1 MCKRGAFQKHV
12 MPNENE
18 TEKEQQEKQPFFSAV
33 WEETKSAFCSK
44 KAWMLLLF
52 FLVLLFIGG
61 FIPVGKIPLLRNLA
75 YAMGYTPD
83 ETQKISLL
91 RALFSWNE
99 HQKILRGELP
109 DPDAVSVFG
118 EGGGVLASSSAQ
130 AQNKLI
136 NMRAVNSSLA
146 RKGQAQDALLRV
158 SYSGVDVGDNPKPSD
173 IKIGDTTVSAT
184 TQADAAKIGEVYFG
198 ADASAVLR
206 DKTHGYDSVGALKKI
221 ANPNITGGVSDDWML
236 RLVDKATRSD
246 SGLANIAKSIDKS
259 GTLTGFGGVQELGQ
273 SRAQR
278 DMYHAWL
285 YGKAARRTPNPILK
299 KTLAS
304 ASFDSV
310 EMPRSVFSA
319 SGFSGVGINPDD
331 VVADMDSVKKYLALD
346 KECQQA
352 MQDVGNE
359 VGTLKEQARAQIKGI
374 KTSFPATCSAVSESS
389 YSNRLQGIRSLC
401 QQVNTSYGKNLGSKC
416 RISINEGQCTTYKL
430 EDMFTDFST
439 YCKEEEDKCNALA
452 DASAQAECHTKVE
465 NIKAEDVEGFSQNDI
480 GELVSETFNIST
492 EDGKPRN
499 PDASGFFSEL
509 NMQESKFWVGNA
521 D

>member
-1 MCKRGAFQKHV
+1 

-44 KAWMLLLF
+44 KAWMILVF
-52 FLVLLFIGG
+52 FLVLLVIGG
-61 FIPVGKIPLLRNLA
+61 LVPVGKIPFLRNLA

-83 ETQKISLL
+83 ETEKISLL

-118 EGGGVLASSSAQ
+118 EGGGFLAASAAP

-136 NMRAVNSSLA
+136 NLRAVNDSLA
-146 RKGQAQDALLRV
+146 RKGQAQDALSMFSSTGNMGEDAR
-158 SYSGVDVGDNPKPSD
+158 PSN
-173 IKIGDTTVSAT
+173 IKIGNTTVSAT
-184 TQADAAKIGEVYFG
+184 TRADAAKTGEVFFG
-198 ADASAVLR
+198 ADASAVVR
-206 DKTHGYDSVGALKKI
+206 DKTHGYDSIGALKKI
-221 ANPNITGGVSDDWML
+221 ANPNITGAVSDDWMG

-246 SGLANIAKSIDKS
+246 SGLANIAKNIDKG

-331 VVADMDSVKKYLALD
+331 VVADMDSVKKYLELD
-346 KECQQA
+346 QTCQQA
-352 MQDVGNE
+352 ISQVGDA
-359 VGTLKEQARAQIKGI
+359 VGQLKSDIYTMVKGLR
-374 KTSFPATCSAVSESS
+374 FPATCEEAAGSNYGSQLSTITEKCLSIRSQYTNNLDESCNIRGTQGSCSTETLSGRFNEYRAYCNEAQAQCNLLTDPAQQAACRSDIKTAENFTGETFCDPNCGSAAVSKD
-389 YSNRLQGIRSLC
+389 
-401 QQVNTSYGKNLGSKC
+401 T
-416 RISINEGQCTTYKL
+416 
-430 EDMFTDFST
+430 
-439 YCKEEEDKCNALA
+439 
-452 DASAQAECHTKVE
+452 
-465 NIKAEDVEGFSQNDI
+465 QN
-480 GELVSETFNIST
+480 TFNVDENGDPVDRDDDRNISPFT
-492 EDGKPRN
+492 PGLDMN
-499 PDASGFFSEL
+499 SG
-509 NMQESKFWVGNA
+509 FWVGNA

>member
-1 MCKRGAFQKHV
+1 MQ
-12 MPNENE
+12 NQNE
-18 TEKEQQEKQPFFSAV
+18 TKNEQQEKQPFFTAV
-33 WEETKSAFCSK
+33 WEETKSAFRSK
-44 KAWMLLLF
+44 KAWVVLVF

-61 FIPVGKIPLLRNLA
+61 FVPVGKIPFLRNLA

-118 EGGGVLASSSAQ
+118 EGGGFWASFSAP

-136 NMRAVNSSLA
+136 NLRAVNDSLA
-146 RKGQAQDALLRV
+146 RKGQAQEALKV
-158 SYSGVDVGDNPKPSD
+158 SYSAADTGEDQRPSD
-173 IKIGDTTVSAT
+173 IKIGNTTVSAT
-184 TQADAAKIGEVYFG
+184 TRADAAKTGEVFFG
-198 ADASAVLR
+198 ADVSAIVR

-221 ANPNITGGVSDDWML
+221 ANPNITGAVSDDWMG

-246 SGLANIAKSIDKS
+246 SDLANIVKNIDKG

-273 SRAQR
+273 SRAHR

-285 YGKAARRTPNPILK
+285 YGKAARRTPNLILK

-304 ASFDSV
+304 ASFDNM
-310 EMPRSVFSA
+310 EMPKSVFSA
-319 SGFSGVGINPDD
+319 SGFSGVGINSDD
-331 VVADMDSVKKYLALD
+331 VVADMGSVQKYLELD

-352 MQDVGNE
+352 IQDVGDK
-359 VGTLKEQARAQIKGI
+359 VSSLKEQAREQIKGI
-374 KTSFPATCSAVSESS
+374 KGSFPATCGAVSGSG
-389 YSNRLQGIRSLC
+389 YPNRLNGIRSLC
-401 QQVNTSYGKNLGSKC
+401 EQVNTSYGKNLGSKC
-416 RISINEGQCTTYKL
+416 RISMNEGKCTTYKL
-430 EDMFTDFST
+430 DDLFTDFSS
-439 YCKEEEDKCNALA
+439 YCKEEENKCNALST
-452 DASAQAECHTKVE
+452 ASAQAACREKVE
-465 NIKAEDVEGFSQNDI
+465 NIKAEDVKGFSQDAI
-480 GELVSETFNIST
+480 GELVGETFNIST

-499 PDASGFFSEL
+499 PDASDFFSEL
-509 NMQESKFWVGNA
+509 NMKDSTFWVGNV

>member
-1 MCKRGAFQKHV
+1 MQNQ
-12 MPNENE
+12 NEN
-18 TEKEQQEKQPFFSAV
+18 EQQEKQPFFTAV
-33 WEETKSAFCSK
+33 WEETKNAFRSK

-61 FIPVGKIPLLRNLA
+61 FVPVGKIPLLRNLA

-91 RALFSWNE
+91 KALFSWNE

-109 DPDAVSVFG
+109 DPDEVSVFG
-118 EGGGVLASSSAQ
+118 EGGGFLTASAAP

-146 RKGQAQDALLRV
+146 RKGQKQDALNV
-158 SYSGVDVGDNPKPSD
+158 SYSAVDTGEDKKPSD
-173 IKIGDTTVSAT
+173 IKIGNTNVSAA
-184 TQADAAKIGEVYFG
+184 TQANAAKTGDVYFG
-198 ADASAVLR
+198 SDASAIVR

-221 ANPNITGGVSDDWML
+221 ANPNIAGAGPDDWMG

-246 SGLANIAKSIDKS
+246 SGLANIAKNIDKG
-259 GTLTGFGGVQELGQ
+259 GTLTGLSGTQELGQ
-273 SRAQR
+273 SRAHR

-299 KTLAS
+299 KTLA
-304 ASFDSV
+304 ATSFDNA
-310 EMPRSVFSA
+310 EMPKSVFSA

-331 VVADMDSVKKYLALD
+331 VVADMDSVKRYLELD

-352 MQDVGNE
+352 MQDVGNK
-359 VGTLKEQARAQIKGI
+359 VSSLKEQAREQIKGI
-374 KTSFPATCSAVSESS
+374 KGSFPATCGAVSGSG
-389 YSNRLQGIRSLC
+389 YPNRLNGIRSLC

-439 YCKEEEDKCNALA
+439 YCKKEEDKCNALA
-452 DASAQAECHTKVE
+452 DASAQAVCREKVE
-465 NIKAEDVEGFSQNDI
+465 NIKAEDVEGFSQDDI
-480 GELVSETFNIST
+480 GELVGETFNIST

-521 D
+521 N